1 VIRYRHPVL
10 EEEQARLFP
19 MSIRLVRSQPAPE
32 LTCRLRHV
40 LSVGM
45 QPGWEPPLLGRQT
58 AQRDIWPPSPETNF
72 AYIKLSPEEYAQMLN
87 TRGLKVRLDDH
98 QEHPILDEEEA
109 TPSNVALYIWS
120 HFVDD
125 RKTYSLYLQW
135 IMKYYDEIY
144 ALHDNLPRLPRRQN
158 GQMG

>member
-1 VIRYRHPVL
+1 
-10 EEEQARLFP
+10 
-19 MSIRLVRSQPAPE
+19 
-32 LTCRLRHV
+32 
-40 LSVGM
+40 
-45 QPGWEPPLLGRQT
+45 
-58 AQRDIWPPSPETNF
+58 
-72 AYIKLSPEEYAQMLN
+72 MLN